1 MKIAIENIDVTKY
14 LPHRG
19 NMLMVDKL
27 LALTDDIVETE
38 LTLSKNNIFVDNS
51 LFQESGLIENIAQT
65 CSIIVGSSYFH
76 QEEGDQLDEENN
88 SDVIGFISTIK
99 KINIHHLPKINTTIK
114 SKGVLV
120 SRFDGDGYSICTMN
134 GLIYSG
140 EKLLLDCQLNLF
152 IKKISNEVK

>member
-1 MKIAIENIDVTKY
+1 LKIPIENIDVTKY

-27 LALTDDIVETE
+27 LVLTDNVVETE
-38 LTLSKNNIFVDNS
+38 MTISEENIFVSNL
-51 LFQESGLIENIAQT
+51 LFQEAGLIENIAQT

-76 QEEGDQLDEENN
+76 KEEDDNLDEENN

-99 KINIHHLPKINTTIK
+99 KINIYNLPKINTKII
-114 SKGVLV
+114 SKGLLV
-120 SRFDGDGYSICTMN
+120 SRFDGDGYSICTMD
-134 GLIYSG
+134 GFVYSG
-140 EKLLLDCQLNLF
+140 EEVLLDCQLNLF